1 MLPIQGLLKT
11 DMTDTTFCEMLKHLA
26 RIAGFVG
33 VAVIIYTPYEA
44 SPTAF
49 NKPVDGWDENR
60 TADSWGTFLWD
71 WDWIDCMY
79 FAVVTLCTVGYG
91 DMPTLNQGLRLFTI
105 FYAVIGVVVVAK
117 SITVIADWFSE
128 QGRKRFIT
136 KQRVLLQEAHK
147 AAAVVMGMQKRDGV
161 SSLPPSPE
169 KSRSPPPSPP
179 TGSATATAAAAV
191 DVRQDDDSGSNNII
205 CCSAVSRSD
214 GRGSSSIGSSS
225 SSSSSSEPFRGE
237 VPFGALLCGAPSIPP
252 LPPSPPPSP
261 SVQIMPT
268 TDEET
273 ELQRTKRERRPS
285 NEVTDGCGSK
295 DLLDR
300 VMSKSTRKDLCRVLA
315 ALRPTGVYFS
325 LCIILGELENAH
337 IEGCGHF
344 GAGWACGSTGGCDAW
359 KLTHENGSYC
369 WTWVDEFYY
378 GVITFLTIG
387 FGDVSPHT
395 KGGKALA
402 TLLVMMG
409 VFSFTTLLAE
419 LNDISQAKRLG
430 ADKTLQQRLDELNE
444 VIEQDDDGKVT
455 TEEYIIFNLKKM
467 GKVDDDTISL
477 LRDQFKALDADG
489 SGELD
494 ADDIKLLSQAAAQVA
509 AGQAD

>member
-49 NKPVDGWDENR
+49 NQPVGGWDENR
-60 TADSWGTFLWD
+60 TADSWGNFLWD

-79 FAVVTLCTVGYG
+79 FAMVTLTTVGYG

-191 DVRQDDDSGSNNII
+191 DVRQDDDSGSSNII
-205 CCSAVSRSD
+205 CSAVCRSD

-237 VPFGALLCGAPSIPP
+237 VPFGSRLCEAPSPP
-252 LPPSPPPSP
+252 PPPPSPPPSP

-268 TDEET
+268 TDAET
-273 ELQRTKRERRPS
+273 DLQRTKRERRPS

-295 DLLDR
+295 DLFDR
-300 VMSKSTRKDLCRVLA
+300 AMSKSTRKDLCRVLA
-315 ALRPTGVYFS
+315 ALRPTGVYFC

-337 IEGCGHF
+337 IEGCAWPPLERPKMCMMSALH
-344 GAGWACGSTGGCDAW
+344 AC
-359 KLTHENGSYC
+359 
-369 WTWVDEFYY
+369 
-378 GVITFLTIG
+378 
-387 FGDVSPHT
+387 
-395 KGGKALA
+395 
-402 TLLVMMG
+402 
-409 VFSFTTLLAE
+409 
-419 LNDISQAKRLG
+419 
-430 ADKTLQQRLDELNE
+430 
-444 VIEQDDDGKVT
+444 
-455 TEEYIIFNLKKM
+455 
-467 GKVDDDTISL
+467 
-477 LRDQFKALDADG
+477 
-489 SGELD
+489 
-494 ADDIKLLSQAAAQVA
+494 
-509 AGQAD
+509 

>member
-147 AAAVVMGMQKRDGV
+147 AAAVVMGNQKRDEMQKRDKV
-161 SSLPPSPE
+161 ISLDRIRSP
-169 KSRSPPPSPP
+169 SPPPSPP

-191 DVRQDDDSGSNNII
+191 DVRQDDDSSSSNII
-205 CCSAVSRSD
+205 CSAVSRSD

-225 SSSSSSEPFRGE
+225 SSSSSSSSACAPVLWLLKAYMTTIQTIAHGIASFNVHG
-237 VPFGALLCGAPSIPP
+237 VTFDNFGQQLLEALPLMKSLQSI
-252 LPPSPPPSP
+252 
-261 SVQIMPT
+261 
-268 TDEET
+268 
-273 ELQRTKRERRPS
+273 R
-285 NEVTDGCGSK
+285 
-295 DLLDR
+295 
-300 VMSKSTRKDLCRVLA
+300 
-315 ALRPTGVYFS
+315 
-325 LCIILGELENAH
+325 
-337 IEGCGHF
+337 
-344 GAGWACGSTGGCDAW
+344 
-359 KLTHENGSYC
+359 
-369 WTWVDEFYY
+369 
-378 GVITFLTIG
+378 
-387 FGDVSPHT
+387 
-395 KGGKALA
+395 
-402 TLLVMMG
+402 
-409 VFSFTTLLAE
+409 
-419 LNDISQAKRLG
+419 
-430 ADKTLQQRLDELNE
+430 
-444 VIEQDDDGKVT
+444 
-455 TEEYIIFNLKKM
+455 
-467 GKVDDDTISL
+467 
-477 LRDQFKALDADG
+477 
-489 SGELD
+489 
-494 ADDIKLLSQAAAQVA
+494 
-509 AGQAD
+509 